1 MSAMNISRNGNTIT
15 FSGDMTKD
23 FNQMRREMSGR
34 FNMWVGDVTKAIPKL
49 GDKLTTD
56 QLMTLH
62 KEGTHAEF
70 YENNNILGYFCID
83 PKDYSN
89 YMFLIGDGENRDN
102 NYSRLRNGVL
112 QFSIEAYC
120 DIYILH

>member
-1 MSAMNISRNGNTIT
+1 
-15 FSGDMTKD
+15 
-23 FNQMRREMSGR
+23 
-34 FNMWVGDVTKAIPKL
+34 
-49 GDKLTTD
+49 
-56 QLMTLH
+56 MTLH

-83 PKDYSN
+83 LKDYSN
-89 YMFLIGDGENRDN
+89 YMFLIGDSENRDN

-112 QFSIEAYC
+112 QFSSEAYC

>member
-1 MSAMNISRNGNTIT
+1 MSTMNMSQNGNTIT
-15 FSGDMTKD
+15 ISGDMTNDCK
-23 FNQMRREMSGR
+23 QMHRECAGR
-34 FNMWVGDVTKAIPKL
+34 FHGMFGDVVKLIPKL

-70 YENNNILGYFCID
+70 YDNNKILGYFCID

-102 NYSRLRNGVL
+102 HYSRLRNGVL
-112 QFSIEAYC
+112 QFSFEAYC
-120 DIYILH
+120 DIYILR

>member
-1 MSAMNISRNGNTIT
+1 MSAMNITRNGNIIT
-15 FSGDMTKD
+15 FSQDMTKD

-34 FNMWVGDVTKAIPKL
+34 FNMFVGDVVKVIPRL
-49 GDKLTTD
+49 GEKLTSD
-56 QLMTLH
+56 QLMTLY
-62 KEGTHAEF
+62 KEGTCAEF

-112 QFSIEAYC
+112 QFSFEAYC

>member
-1 MSAMNISRNGNTIT
+1 MSAMNIARNGNTIT

-34 FNMWVGDVTKAIPKL
+34 FNMFVGDVVKVIPRL
-49 GDKLTTD
+49 GDKLTSD

-62 KEGTHAEF
+62 KEGTCAEF

-112 QFSIEAYC
+112 QFSSEAYC